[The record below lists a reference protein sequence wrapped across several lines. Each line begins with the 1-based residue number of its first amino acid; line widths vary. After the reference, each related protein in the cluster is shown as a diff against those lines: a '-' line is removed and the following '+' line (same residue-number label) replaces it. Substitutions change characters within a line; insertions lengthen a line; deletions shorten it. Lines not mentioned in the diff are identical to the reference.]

1 MTIAQVLYFL
11 EVARMGNISR
21 ASETLFVSQPALS
34 LQIKRLEEEMGC
46 ELFRREPQGVSLTDA
61 GKVFFREAREMAGSW
76 NRFQEGVKLLGDV
89 ICDHVRIGIGARAL
103 SNGIFE
109 AVVSFF
115 ERNPET
121 EVTFITDIGDN
132 VLEALEQK
140 RINLALDEMPPE
152 AMISHP
158 ERFYSVELLRERQ
171 CILLSKD
178 DPRANCAE
186 LPFESLQGS
195 SFISGPEHSLD
206 AELMRMMCEK
216 HGVRMSRVRRADSVE
231 AMMVLIRNGKGVAL
245 GPKSFARRYGVA
257 AVPMLPETDA
267 PLSLICMKQNSR
279 NPLVVQTESYLK
291 EFIRMSMD
299 RSYPA

>member
-21 ASETLFVSQPALS
+21 ASESLFVSQPALS

-46 ELFRREPQGVSLTDA
+46 ELFHREPQGVSLTDA
-61 GKVFFREAREMAGSW
+61 GNVFFREAREVAGSW
-76 NRFQEGVKLLGDV
+76 ERFQEGIKLLGDV

-103 SNGIFE
+103 SNGLFE

-121 EVTFITDIGDN
+121 DVTFITDIGDN
-132 VLEALEQK
+132 VLDALEQK
-140 RINLALDEMPPE
+140 RIDLALDEMPPE
-152 AMISHP
+152 TMISHP
-158 ERFYSVELLRERQ
+158 ERFHSVELLRERQ
-171 CILLSKD
+171 CILLSRE
-178 DPRANCAE
+178 DPRALLEE
-186 LPFESLQGS
+186 LPFASLQGS
-195 SFISGPEHSLD
+195 AIISGPEHSLD

-216 HGVRMSRVRRADSVE
+216 HGVRMTKVRRADSVE
-231 AMMVLIRNGKGVAL
+231 AMMVLIRSGKGVAL

-279 NPLVVQTESYLK
+279 NPLVVQSEGYLK
-291 EFIRMSMD
+291 EYIREHLE
-299 RSYPA
+299 

>member
-21 ASETLFVSQPALS
+21 ASESLFVSQPALS

-61 GKVFFREAREMAGSW
+61 GNVFFREAREVAGSW
-76 NRFQEGVKLLGDV
+76 ERFQEGIKLLGDV

-103 SNGIFE
+103 SNGLFE

-121 EVTFITDIGDN
+121 DVTFITDIGDN
-132 VLEALEQK
+132 VLDALEQK
-140 RINLALDEMPPE
+140 RIDLALDEMPPE
-152 AMISHP
+152 TMISHP
-158 ERFYSVELLRERQ
+158 ERFHSVELLLERQ
-171 CILLSKD
+171 CILLSRED
-178 DPRANCAE
+178 SRASLEE
-186 LPFESLQGS
+186 LPFASLQGS
-195 SFISGPEHSLD
+195 AIISGPEHSLD

-216 HGVRMSRVRRADSVE
+216 HGVRMSKVRRADSVE
-231 AMMVLIRNGKGVAL
+231 AMMVLIRSGKGVAL

-279 NPLVVQTESYLK
+279 NPLVVQTEAYLK
-291 EFIRMSMD
+291 EYIREHLE
-299 RSYPA
+299 

>member
-1 MTIAQVLYFL
+1 MTIVQILYFL
-11 EVARMGNISR
+11 EAARAGNISR
-21 ASETLFVSQPALS
+21 AAESLYVSQPALS

-46 ELFRREPQGVSLTDA
+46 ALFHREPQGVLLTDA
-61 GKVFFREAREMAGSW
+61 GKIFFREARDMAASW
-76 NRFQEGVKLLGDV
+76 DRFQEGIKLLGDV

-103 SNGIFE
+103 SNGMFE

-121 EVTFITDIGDN
+121 DVTFITDIGDN

-152 AMISHP
+152 SMIHHP

-171 CILLSKD
+171 CILFSRE
-178 DPRANCAE
+178 DPRAKLPE
-186 LPFESLQGS
+186 LAFSALEGS
-195 SFISGPEHSLD
+195 AFISGPERSLD

-216 HGVRMSRVRRADSVE
+216 HGIRMSKVRRADSVE
-231 AMMVLIRNGKGVAL
+231 AMMVLIRSGKGVAL
-245 GPKSFARRYGVA
+245 GPRSFARRYDVA
-257 AVPMLPETDA
+257 AVPMLPVTDA

-279 NPLVVQTESYLK
+279 NPLVVQTEAYLK
-291 EFIRMSMD
+291 AFIRERLMESL
-299 RSYPA
+299 

>member
-21 ASETLFVSQPALS
+21 ASESLFVSQPALS

-61 GKVFFREAREMAGSW
+61 GNVFFREAREVAGSW
-76 NRFQEGVKLLGDV
+76 ERFQEGIKLLGDV

-103 SNGIFE
+103 SNGLFE

-121 EVTFITDIGDN
+121 DVTFITDIGDN
-132 VLEALEQK
+132 VLDALEQK
-140 RINLALDEMPPE
+140 RIDLALDEMPPE
-152 AMISHP
+152 TMISHP
-158 ERFYSVELLRERQ
+158 ERFHSVELLRERQ
-171 CILLSKD
+171 CILLSRE
-178 DPRANCAE
+178 DPRALLEE
-186 LPFESLQGS
+186 LPFASLQGS
-195 SFISGPEHSLD
+195 AIISGPEHSLD

-216 HGVRMSRVRRADSVE
+216 HGVRMTKVRRADSVE
-231 AMMVLIRNGKGVAL
+231 AMMVLIRSGKGVAL

-279 NPLVVQTESYLK
+279 NPLVVQSEGYLK
-291 EFIRMSMD
+291 EYIREHLE
-299 RSYPA
+299 

>member
-21 ASETLFVSQPALS
+21 ASESLFVSQPALS

-61 GKVFFREAREMAGSW
+61 GNVFFREAREVAGSW
-76 NRFQEGVKLLGDV
+76 ERFQEGIKLLGDV

-103 SNGIFE
+103 SNGLFE

-121 EVTFITDIGDN
+121 DVTFITDIGDN
-132 VLEALEQK
+132 VLDALEQK
-140 RINLALDEMPPE
+140 RIDLALDEMPPE
-152 AMISHP
+152 TMISHP
-158 ERFYSVELLRERQ
+158 ERFHSVELLRERQ
-171 CILLSKD
+171 CILLSRK
-178 DPRANCAE
+178 DPRALLEE
-186 LPFESLQGS
+186 LPFASLQGS
-195 SFISGPEHSLD
+195 AIISGPEHSLD

-216 HGVRMSRVRRADSVE
+216 HGVRMTKVRRADSVE
-231 AMMVLIRNGKGVAL
+231 AMMVLIRSGKGVAL

-279 NPLVVQTESYLK
+279 NPLVVQSEGYLK
-291 EFIRMSMD
+291 EYIREHLE
-299 RSYPA
+299 

>member
-21 ASETLFVSQPALS
+21 ASESLFVSQPALS

-61 GKVFFREAREMAGSW
+61 GNVFFREARDVAGSW
-76 NRFQEGVKLLGDV
+76 ERFQEGIKLLGDV

-103 SNGIFE
+103 SNGLFE

-121 EVTFITDIGDN
+121 DVTFITDIGDN
-132 VLEALEQK
+132 VLDALEQK
-140 RINLALDEMPPE
+140 RIDLALDEMPPE
-152 AMISHP
+152 TMISHP
-158 ERFYSVELLRERQ
+158 ERFHSVELLRERQ
-171 CILLSKD
+171 CILLSRE
-178 DPRANCAE
+178 DPRALLEE
-186 LPFESLQGS
+186 LPFASLQGS
-195 SFISGPEHSLD
+195 AIISGPEHSLD

-216 HGVRMSRVRRADSVE
+216 HGVRMTKVRRADSVE
-231 AMMVLIRNGKGVAL
+231 AMMVLIRSGKGVAL

-279 NPLVVQTESYLK
+279 NPLVVQSEGYLK
-291 EFIRMSMD
+291 EYIREHLE
-299 RSYPA
+299 

>member
-21 ASETLFVSQPALS
+21 ASESLFVSQPALS

-61 GKVFFREAREMAGSW
+61 GNVFFREAREVAGSW
-76 NRFQEGVKLLGDV
+76 EHFQEGIKLLGDV

-103 SNGIFE
+103 SNGLFE

-121 EVTFITDIGDN
+121 DVTFITDIGDN
-132 VLEALEQK
+132 VLDALEQK
-140 RINLALDEMPPE
+140 RIDLALDEMPPE
-152 AMISHP
+152 TMISHP
-158 ERFYSVELLRERQ
+158 ERFHSVELLRERQ
-171 CILLSKD
+171 CILLSRED
-178 DPRANCAE
+178 SRASLEE
-186 LPFESLQGS
+186 LPFASLQGS
-195 SFISGPEHSLD
+195 AIISGPEHSLD

-216 HGVRMSRVRRADSVE
+216 HGVRMSKVRRADSVE
-231 AMMVLIRNGKGVAL
+231 AMMVLIRSGKGVAL

-279 NPLVVQTESYLK
+279 NPLVVQTEAFLK
-291 EFIRMSMD
+291 EYIRKHLS
-299 RSYPA
+299 

>member
-21 ASETLFVSQPALS
+21 ASESLFVSQPALS

-61 GKVFFREAREMAGSW
+61 GNVFFREAREVAGSW
-76 NRFQEGVKLLGDV
+76 EHFQEGIKLLGDV

-103 SNGIFE
+103 SNGLFE

-121 EVTFITDIGDN
+121 DVTFITDIGDN
-132 VLEALEQK
+132 VLDALEQK
-140 RINLALDEMPPE
+140 RIDLALDEMPPE
-152 AMISHP
+152 TMISHP
-158 ERFYSVELLRERQ
+158 ERFHSVELLRERQ
-171 CILLSKD
+171 CILLSRED
-178 DPRANCAE
+178 FRASLEE
-186 LPFESLQGS
+186 LPFASLQGS
-195 SFISGPEHSLD
+195 AIISGPEHSLD
-206 AELMRMMCEK
+206 AELMRIMCEK
-216 HGVRMSRVRRADSVE
+216 HGVRMSKVRRADSVE
-231 AMMVLIRNGKGVAL
+231 AMMVLIRSGKGVAL

-279 NPLVVQTESYLK
+279 NPLVVQTEAFLK
-291 EFIRMSMD
+291 EYIRKHIS
-299 RSYPA
+299 

>member
-21 ASETLFVSQPALS
+21 ASESLFVSQPALS

-61 GKVFFREAREMAGSW
+61 GNVFFREAREVAGSW
-76 NRFQEGVKLLGDV
+76 ERFQEGIKLLGDV

-103 SNGIFE
+103 SNGLFE
-109 AVVSFF
+109 AVVSLFV
-115 ERNPET
+115 RYPET
-121 EVTFITDIGDN
+121 DDAFYNDIVDN
-132 VLEALEQK
+132 VLDALEQK
-140 RINLALDEMPPE
+140 RIDLALDEMPPE
-152 AMISHP
+152 TMISHP
-158 ERFYSVELLRERQ
+158 ERFHSVELLRERQ
-171 CILLSKD
+171 CILLSRE
-178 DPRANCAE
+178 DPRALLEE
-186 LPFESLQGS
+186 LPFASLQGS
-195 SFISGPEHSLD
+195 AIISGPEHSLD

-216 HGVRMSRVRRADSVE
+216 HGVRMTKVRRADSVE
-231 AMMVLIRNGKGVAL
+231 AMMVLIRSGKGVAL

-279 NPLVVQTESYLK
+279 NPLVVQSEGYLK
-291 EFIRMSMD
+291 EYIREHLE
-299 RSYPA
+299 